1 MPILS
6 ISEAARLAGIDRR
19 TLQRQIARGAVSVV
33 AGHDGSRGIELSEL
47 EPIRITPF

>member
-19 TLQRQIARGAVSVV
+19 TLQRPMTHGTVSVT
-33 AGHDGSRGIELSEL
+33 AADDGGRGMELSEL
-47 EPIRITPF
+47 